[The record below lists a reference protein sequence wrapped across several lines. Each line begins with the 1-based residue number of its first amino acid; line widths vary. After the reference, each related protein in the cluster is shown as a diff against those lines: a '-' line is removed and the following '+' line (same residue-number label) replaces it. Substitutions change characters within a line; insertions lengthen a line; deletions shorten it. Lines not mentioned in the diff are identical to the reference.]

1 LNESLFFIK
10 AFVCIFFLDSDARL
24 LSGYNDDED
33 LAFNALMRL
42 LAHCVVPIVL
52 WFRLHFSAAVFE
64 VLSFQQRQAEL
75 LVYEDVEN
83 AQKAKPMPG
92 FRVVESS
99 VASTAAD
106 TKTSK
111 SENVEQAIFTRFGL
125 TDPPPRGDTLLVKI
139 PNLTITQLAE
149 LLPWCYQGGVILALL
164 VQLSHLAISVLLLT
178 TSLLITNQF
187 IPPPT
192 EDGSYSI
199 ISIASLLVALNTWS
213 VVFLCIKATWS
224 LLFIVHAV
232 LLELPFRQRNF
243 SLFSKVL
250 IKNGVSL

>member
-1 LNESLFFIK
+1 
-10 AFVCIFFLDSDARL
+10 
-24 LSGYNDDED
+24 
-33 LAFNALMRL
+33 
-42 LAHCVVPIVL
+42 
-52 WFRLHFSAAVFE
+52 
-64 VLSFQQRQAEL
+64 
-75 LVYEDVEN
+75 
-83 AQKAKPMPG
+83 MPG

-243 SLFSKVL
+243 SLFSKWLFATEYDMTTDETLLESDYSDWSAEVTAEGQQQADKDAAAFAEAERRAQEL
-250 IKNGVSL
+250 ERQQETEDRQQDQLVGKL